1 MTEAA
6 PVIVTG
12 AGGFVGRALMT
23 LLLEQGHSVT
33 AIDTSLA
40 PQSGMTAIAGD
51 LADPDVR
58 RAALAG
64 GCGALV
70 HLATVPGGAA
80 ETDPELAW
88 RVNVEA
94 ARQLLGEVAAVADRP
109 RVVFASSIAVFGE
122 AMPAAGVDD
131 ATPLSPHLHYG
142 AHKAM
147 VETLVA
153 MQSNRGAIDG
163 LSLRLPGI
171 VARPSARS
179 GLKSAFLSDLF
190 TALRAHRTFVCP
202 VSANGTV
209 WLQSVRRCAE
219 NLGHALSIATGD
231 LPEGRACTLPALRI
245 TVADLVMAIA
255 QATGADPA
263 LVTYRP
269 DPGLERAFAA
279 QPPLTTRVADRLG
292 FRHDGD
298 LASLVT
304 NALATLPT
312 ETGDAA

>member
-1 MTEAA
+1 MTEA

-12 AGGFVGRALMT
+12 AGGFVGRALVTM
-23 LLLEQGHSVT
+23 LLGQGQSVT
-33 AIDTSLA
+33 AVDTTLA
-40 PQSGMTAIAGD
+40 PQPGMTDIVGD

-80 ETDPELAW
+80 EADPERAW
-88 RVNVEA
+88 QVNVEA

-131 ATPLSPHLHYG
+131 ETPLSPHLHYG
-142 AHKAM
+142 THKAM

-171 VARPSARS
+171 VARPPARS

-190 TALRAHRTFVCP
+190 TALRGHRSFVCP

-209 WLQSVRRCAE
+209 WLQSVRRCAA
-219 NLGHALSIATGD
+219 NLGHALSIANGD
-231 LPEGRACTLPALRI
+231 LPASRACTLPALRA
-245 TVADLVMAIA
+245 TMGDLVTQIA

-263 LVTYRP
+263 LVTYCP
-269 DPGLERAFAA
+269 DTGLERAFAA

-298 LASLVT
+298 LASLVAS
-304 NALATLPT
+304 ALATLPT
-312 ETGDAA
+312 DQGDLA